1 MVLGIERDDA
11 AIAVYARLLWQLL
24 LWLRRDDPPDPQ

>member
-1 MVLGIERDDA
+1 MVLGIERDDG

-24 LWLRRDDPPDPQ
+24 LWLRRRDGD